1 MRLLLY
7 FRWVIYSE
15 EEALLASKYLRFL
28 ALLEEREQ
36 ALLAPAVQEVSLVSH
51 QPPVRRLSEW
61 ILAQSPQCSAC
72 SRDRCCAQKRQV
84 GGGCQ

>member
-15 EEALLASKYLRFL
+15 EEALLASSYLRFL

-36 ALLAPAVQEVSLVSH
+36 ALLAPAVQEMSLVS
-51 QPPVRRLSEW
+51 PPASRS
-61 ILAQSPQCSAC
+61 AAC
-72 SRDRCCAQKRQV
+72 SM
-84 GGGCQ
+84 GPS

>member
-1 MRLLLY
+1 LQIDRNAFVRWAERVRVRLLLY

-36 ALLAPAVQEVSLVSH
+36 ALLAPAVQEGVPGEPTSL
-51 QPPVRRLSEW
+51 Q
-61 ILAQSPQCSAC
+61 
-72 SRDRCCAQKRQV
+72 
-84 GGGCQ
+84 